1 MGDLSPSFSRAEFSC
16 PCAKCETVVAM
27 GLVDRLQRIRDAI
40 RMPIRITSGYR
51 CKTYNA
57 QVGGETDSAHLTGE
71 AVDVLMP
78 SNEYRAIFIEQMVR
92 WFSRYGI
99 YDRHIHMD
107 ISTTM
112 PSPRCWVGVSK

>member
-1 MGDLSPSFSRAEFSC
+1 
-16 PCAKCETVVAM
+16 
-27 GLVDRLQRIRDAI
+27 
-40 RMPIRITSGYR
+40 
-51 CKTYNA
+51 
-57 QVGGETDSAHLTGE
+57 
-71 AVDVLMP
+71 VDVLMP

-92 WFSRYGI
+92 WFSRHGI

>member
-1 MGDLSPSFSRAEFSC
+1 MA
-16 PCAKCETVVAM
+16 
-27 GLVDRLQRIRDAI
+27 LVDRLQRIRDAI

-51 CKTYNA
+51 CKIYNA

-107 ISTTM
+107 ISATM

>member
-1 MGDLSPSFSRAEFSC
+1 MGDLSTDFSRAEFRC
-16 PCAKCETVVAM
+16 PCAKCETVVVM

-78 SNEYRAIFIEQMVR
+78 SNEYAYYFLEQAFR
-92 WFSRYGI
+92 WFVRIGI
-99 YDRHIHMD
+99 YDRHVHLD
-107 ISTTM
+107 VSNQL
-112 PSPRCWVGVSK
+112 PQPRCWRGISK